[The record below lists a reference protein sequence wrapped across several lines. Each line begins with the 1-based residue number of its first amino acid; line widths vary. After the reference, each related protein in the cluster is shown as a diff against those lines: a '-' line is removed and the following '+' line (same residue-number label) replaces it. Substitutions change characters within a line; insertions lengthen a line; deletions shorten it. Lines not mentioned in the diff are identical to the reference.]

1 MSRPAVSCEHLAGP
15 RVPRSLPR
23 IGQGGRA
30 YAIEIDPVDVA
41 IKRVEQVHGV
51 EPCHAE
57 TELYP

>member
-1 MSRPAVSCEHLAGP
+1 
-15 RVPRSLPR
+15 LPR